1 LLMSPKTCLIPSLNP
16 FMVIKS
22 DRVSSLV
29 IVDSIT
35 EVAFVDKKWSR
46 YSLIHVNAG
55 PLRSVMIYRI
65 FLVSLLYCVEL
76 NPINS
81 SH

>member
-1 LLMSPKTCLIPSLNP
+1 MSPKTCLILSLNP

-22 DRVSSLV
+22 DPVSSLV
-29 IVDSIT
+29 IVDSIL
-35 EVAFVDKKWSR
+35 EVALVAKKWSK
-46 YSLIHVNAG
+46 YSSIYANAG
-55 PLRSVMIYRI
+55 PSRSVIIYRI
-65 FLVSLLYCVEL
+65 FLVLLLYYIEL